1 VAVPSSRV
9 SLCMQL
15 VGEGRESEVR
25 CVGGFHW
32 PGLGVVHT
40 TFNTET
46 LFTQPCLTAR
56 ETEKSNPKGT

>member
-25 CVGGFHW
+25 CVGGCVARPRGGIHDIQYRD
-32 PGLGVVHT
+32 LVHT
-40 TFNTET
+40 AM
-46 LFTQPCLTAR
+46 LDC
-56 ETEKSNPKGT
+56 KGD